1 MTGFCEKSF
10 INNPIKQTL
19 WQPFCKRSSKI
30 TSIQTMRPAPGD
42 SVASEHASQNFPSGK
57 SVRLATKMPLNPLK
71 RFEEVP
77 AAQAL
82 YKMQN

>member
-1 MTGFCEKSF
+1 VKSPLSITPSNKPCGNHF
-10 INNPIKQTL
+10 AKDHQ
-19 WQPFCKRSSKI
+19 KI

-42 SVASEHASQNFPSGK
+42 SVGSEQASQNCPSGK
-57 SVRLATKMPLNPLK
+57 SVRLATKMPLNPLE
-71 RFEEVP
+71 RFEEDP